1 MSRFRV
7 QVNLKTPLALAT
19 VVLPDAAAA
28 EELRA
33 LEAYVLQVRRLRSR
47 GGLLRSRGGLLR
59 ICSRRTRVGC
69 VCVCVCRQL
78 LSGFF
83 PYPSNLFDV
92 EKHHI

>member
-47 GGLLRSRGGLLR
+47 GGLLR
-59 ICSRRTRVGC
+59 ICSRRTRAGC

-83 PYPSNLFDV
+83 PYPSNLFYV